1 MASHS
6 HTAAHTTA
14 ALHRTSEAAPHVR
27 PETTMPQADHDMTSD
42 SAART
47 SVLVVDDDSWTTRA
61 VAAALDDAGS
71 FRVLDPV
78 HSGEEAIA
86 AFDAERPDLVLMD
99 VNMPPGMSGVDATA
113 AIMDLDPEAR
123 VVLLTTVSPGPGI
136 ARGLEAGALAVINK
150 TAGERELVSIVRAAS
165 AGESPE
171 LLRGLAEDIVISGDP
186 LPDAPDAAP
195 QLTAREMEL
204 LTLLCQGHSYEEIAA
219 DQSVAMSTMKSHA
232 RNLRL
237 KLGARNLAQLVVR
250 ALQFKF
256 FSPE

>member
-1 MASHS
+1 MTSRPYTVSDATPA
-6 HTAAHTTA
+6 TAQSTSKVM
-14 ALHRTSEAAPHVR
+14 TSES
-27 PETTMPQADHDMTSD
+27 TD
-42 SAART
+42 RT

-61 VAAALDDAGS
+61 VGAALTDAGS

-86 AFDAERPDLVLMD
+86 AFAAQRPDLVLMD
-99 VNMPPGMSGVDATA
+99 VNMPPGLSGVDATA
-113 AIMDLDPEAR
+113 AIIDLDPDAR
-123 VVLLTTVSPGPGI
+123 IVLLTTVSPGPGI
-136 ARGLEAGALAVINK
+136 ARGLEAGAHAVLNK

-171 LLRGLAEDIVISGDP
+171 LLRGLAENIVISGDH
-186 LPDAPDAAP
+186 LPDAPEAAP

-204 LTLLCQGHSYEEIAA
+204 LTLLCQGHGYEEIAA
-219 DQSVAMSTMKSHA
+219 AQSVAMSTVKSHA
-232 RNLRL
+232 RNLRI

>member
-1 MASHS
+1 MTSRPYTVSDATPA
-6 HTAAHTTA
+6 TAQSTSKVM
-14 ALHRTSEAAPHVR
+14 TSES
-27 PETTMPQADHDMTSD
+27 TD
-42 SAART
+42 RT

-61 VAAALDDAGS
+61 VGAALTDAGS

-86 AFDAERPDLVLMD
+86 AFAAQRPDLVLMD
-99 VNMPPGMSGVDATA
+99 VNMPPGMNGVDATA
-113 AIMDLDPEAR
+113 AIMDLDPDAR
-123 VVLLTTVSPGPGI
+123 IVLLTTVSPGPGI
-136 ARGLEAGALAVINK
+136 ARGLEAGAHAVLNK

-165 AGESPE
+165 AGASPE
-171 LLRGLAEDIVISGDP
+171 LLRGLAENIVISGDH
-186 LPDAPDAAP
+186 LPDAPEAAP

-204 LTLLCQGHSYEEIAA
+204 LTLLCQGHGYEEIAA
-219 DQSVAMSTMKSHA
+219 AQSVAMSTVKSHA
-232 RNLRL
+232 RNLRI

>member
-1 MASHS
+1 MTSRPYTVSDATPA
-6 HTAAHTTA
+6 TAQSTSKVM
-14 ALHRTSEAAPHVR
+14 TSES
-27 PETTMPQADHDMTSD
+27 TD
-42 SAART
+42 RT

-61 VAAALDDAGS
+61 VGAALTDAGS

-86 AFDAERPDLVLMD
+86 AFAAQRPDLVLMD
-99 VNMPPGMSGVDATA
+99 VNMPPGLSGVDATA
-113 AIMDLDPEAR
+113 AIIDLDPDALI
-123 VVLLTTVSPGPGI
+123 VLLTTVSPGPGI
-136 ARGLEAGALAVINK
+136 ARGLEAGAHAVLNK

-171 LLRGLAEDIVISGDP
+171 LLRGLAENIVISGDN
-186 LPDAPDAAP
+186 LPDAPEAAP

-204 LTLLCQGHSYEEIAA
+204 LTLLCQGHGYEEIAA
-219 DQSVAMSTMKSHA
+219 AQSVAMSTVKSHA
-232 RNLRL
+232 RNLRI

>member
-1 MASHS
+1 MTSRPYTVSDA
-6 HTAAHTTA
+6 TPATTQSTSKVM
-14 ALHRTSEAAPHVR
+14 TSES
-27 PETTMPQADHDMTSD
+27 TD
-42 SAART
+42 RT

-61 VAAALDDAGS
+61 VGAALTDAGS

-86 AFDAERPDLVLMD
+86 AFAAQRPDLVIMD
-99 VNMPPGMSGVDATA
+99 VNMPPGMNGVDATA
-113 AIMDLDPEAR
+113 AIMDLDPDTR
-123 VVLLTTVSPGPGI
+123 IVLLTTVSPGPGI
-136 ARGLEAGALAVINK
+136 ARGLEAGAHAVLNK

-171 LLRGLAEDIVISGDP
+171 LLRGLAENIVISGDH
-186 LPDAPDAAP
+186 LPDAPEAAP

-204 LTLLCQGHSYEEIAA
+204 LTLLCQGHGYEEIAA
-219 DQSVAMSTMKSHA
+219 AQSVAMSTVKSHA

>member
-1 MASHS
+1 M
-6 HTAAHTTA
+6 TAHTYPA
-14 ALHRTSEAAPHVR
+14 PHRTSEATPHVR
-27 PETTMPQADHDMTSD
+27 PEATTPQADQDVSPE

-61 VAAALDDAGS
+61 VAAALEDAGS

-113 AIMDLDPEAR
+113 AIIDLDPDAR

-136 ARGLEAGALAVINK
+136 ARGLEAGALAVVNK

-165 AGESPE
+165 ADESPE
-171 LLRGLAEDIVISGDP
+171 LLKGLAEDIVISGDQ
-186 LPDAPDAAP
+186 LPDAPGAAP
-195 QLTAREMEL
+195 QLTAREMDL
-204 LTLLCQGHSYEEIAA
+204 LTLLCQGHGYEEIADA
-219 DQSVAMSTMKSHA
+219 QSVAMSTVKSHA

>member
-1 MASHS
+1 MTSRPYTVSDA
-6 HTAAHTTA
+6 TPATTQSTSKVM
-14 ALHRTSEAAPHVR
+14 TSESI
-27 PETTMPQADHDMTSD
+27 D
-42 SAART
+42 RT

-61 VAAALDDAGS
+61 VGAALTDAGS

-86 AFDAERPDLVLMD
+86 AFAAQRPDLVLMD
-99 VNMPPGMSGVDATA
+99 VNMPTGMNGVDATA
-113 AIMDLDPEAR
+113 AIMDLDPDAR
-123 VVLLTTVSPGPGI
+123 IVLLTTVSPGPGI
-136 ARGLEAGALAVINK
+136 ARGLEAGAHAVLNK

-171 LLRGLAEDIVISGDP
+171 LLRGLAENIVISGDH
-186 LPDAPDAAP
+186 LPDAPEAAP

-204 LTLLCQGHSYEEIAA
+204 LTLLCQGHGYEEIAA
-219 DQSVAMSTMKSHA
+219 AQSVAMSTVKSHA
-232 RNLRL
+232 RNLRI

>member
-1 MASHS
+1 MTSRPYTVSDATPA
-6 HTAAHTTA
+6 TAQSTTKVM
-14 ALHRTSEAAPHVR
+14 TSES
-27 PETTMPQADHDMTSD
+27 TD
-42 SAART
+42 RT

-61 VAAALDDAGS
+61 VGAALTDAGS

-86 AFDAERPDLVLMD
+86 AFAAQRPDLVLMD
-99 VNMPPGMSGVDATA
+99 VNMPPGMNGVDATA
-113 AIMDLDPEAR
+113 AIMDLDPDAR
-123 VVLLTTVSPGPGI
+123 IVLLTTVSPGPGI
-136 ARGLEAGALAVINK
+136 ARGLEAGAHAVLNK
-150 TAGERELVSIVRAAS
+150 TAGERELVSIVWAAS

-171 LLRGLAEDIVISGDP
+171 LLRGLAENIVISGDH
-186 LPDAPDAAP
+186 LPDAPEAAP

-204 LTLLCQGHSYEEIAA
+204 LTLLCQGHGYEEIAA
-219 DQSVAMSTMKSHA
+219 AQSVAMSTVKSHA
-232 RNLRL
+232 RNLRI

>member
-1 MASHS
+1 MTSHP
-6 HTAAHTTA
+6 HTASDATPHPDLEATQPTTKSA
-14 ALHRTSEAAPHVR
+14 GQGVTSES
-27 PETTMPQADHDMTSD
+27 TD
-42 SAART
+42 RT
-47 SVLVVDDDSWTTRA
+47 SVLVVDDDSWATRA
-61 VAAALDDAGS
+61 VAAALTDAGS

-123 VVLLTTVSPGPGI
+123 VVLLTTVSPGPGL
-136 ARGLEAGALAVINK
+136 ARGLEAGALAVLNK
-150 TAGERELVSIVRAAS
+150 AAGERELVSIVRAAS

-171 LLRGLAEDIVISGDP
+171 LLKGLAEDIAISGDH
-186 LPDAPDAAP
+186 LPDAPSAAP

-204 LTLLCQGHSYEEIAA
+204 LTLLCQGHGYEEIAA
-219 DQSVAMSTMKSHA
+219 AQSVALSTVKSHA
-232 RNLRL
+232 RNLRI

>member
-1 MASHS
+1 MTSRPYTVSDAIPA
-6 HTAAHTTA
+6 TAQSTSKVM
-14 ALHRTSEAAPHVR
+14 TSES
-27 PETTMPQADHDMTSD
+27 TDG
-42 SAART
+42 T

-61 VAAALDDAGS
+61 VGAALTDAGS

-78 HSGEEAIA
+78 HSGVEAIA
-86 AFDAERPDLVLMD
+86 AFAAQRPDLVLMD
-99 VNMPPGMSGVDATA
+99 VNMPPGMNGVDATA
-113 AIMDLDPEAR
+113 AIMDLDPDAR
-123 VVLLTTVSPGPGI
+123 IVLLTTVSPGPGI
-136 ARGLEAGALAVINK
+136 ARGLEAGAHAVLNK

-171 LLRGLAEDIVISGDP
+171 LLRGLAENIVISGDH
-186 LPDAPDAAP
+186 LPDAPEAAP

-204 LTLLCQGHSYEEIAA
+204 LTLLCQGHGYEEIAA
-219 DQSVAMSTMKSHA
+219 AQSVAMSTVKSHA
-232 RNLRL
+232 RNLRI

>member
-1 MASHS
+1 MTSRPYTVSDA
-6 HTAAHTTA
+6 TPATTQSTSKVM
-14 ALHRTSEAAPHVR
+14 TSES
-27 PETTMPQADHDMTSD
+27 TD
-42 SAART
+42 RT

-61 VAAALDDAGS
+61 VGAALTDAGS

-86 AFDAERPDLVLMD
+86 AFAAQRPDLVLMD
-99 VNMPPGMSGVDATA
+99 VNMPPGMNGVDATA
-113 AIMDLDPEAR
+113 AIMDLDPDAR
-123 VVLLTTVSPGPGI
+123 IVLLTTVSPGPGI
-136 ARGLEAGALAVINK
+136 ARGLEAGAHAVLNK

-171 LLRGLAEDIVISGDP
+171 LLRGLAENIVISGDH
-186 LPDAPDAAP
+186 LPDAPEAAP

-204 LTLLCQGHSYEEIAA
+204 LTLLCQGHGYEEIAA
-219 DQSVAMSTMKSHA
+219 AQSVALSTVKSHA
-232 RNLRL
+232 RNLRI

>member
-1 MASHS
+1 MTSRPYTVSDATPA
-6 HTAAHTTA
+6 TAQSTSKVT
-14 ALHRTSEAAPHVR
+14 TSES
-27 PETTMPQADHDMTSD
+27 TD
-42 SAART
+42 RT

-61 VAAALDDAGS
+61 VGAALTDAGS

-86 AFDAERPDLVLMD
+86 AFAAQRPDLVLMD
-99 VNMPPGMSGVDATA
+99 VNMPPGMNGVDATA
-113 AIMDLDPEAR
+113 AIMDLDPDAR
-123 VVLLTTVSPGPGI
+123 IVLLTTVSPGPGI
-136 ARGLEAGALAVINK
+136 ARGLEAGAHAVLNK

-171 LLRGLAEDIVISGDP
+171 LLRGLAENIVISGDH
-186 LPDAPDAAP
+186 LPDAPEAAP

-204 LTLLCQGHSYEEIAA
+204 LTLLCQGHGYEEIAA
-219 DQSVAMSTMKSHA
+219 AHSVAMSTVTSHA
-232 RNLRL
+232 RNLRIT
-237 KLGARNLAQLVVR
+237 LGARNLAQLVVR

>member
-1 MASHS
+1 MTSRPYTVSDATPA
-6 HTAAHTTA
+6 TAQSTSKVM
-14 ALHRTSEAAPHVR
+14 TSES
-27 PETTMPQADHDMTSD
+27 TD
-42 SAART
+42 RT

-61 VAAALDDAGS
+61 VGAALTDAGS

-86 AFDAERPDLVLMD
+86 AFAAQRPDLVLMD
-99 VNMPPGMSGVDATA
+99 VNMPPGMNGVDATA
-113 AIMDLDPEAR
+113 AIMDLDPDAR
-123 VVLLTTVSPGPGI
+123 IVLLTTVSPGPGI
-136 ARGLEAGALAVINK
+136 ARGLEAGAHAVLNK

-171 LLRGLAEDIVISGDP
+171 LLRGLAENIVISGDH
-186 LPDAPDAAP
+186 LPDAPEAAP

-204 LTLLCQGHSYEEIAA
+204 LSLLCQGHGYEEIAA
-219 DQSVAMSTMKSHA
+219 AQSVAMSTVKSHA
-232 RNLRL
+232 RNLRI

>member
-1 MASHS
+1 MTSRPYTVSDATPA
-6 HTAAHTTA
+6 TAQSTSKVT
-14 ALHRTSEAAPHVR
+14 TSES
-27 PETTMPQADHDMTSD
+27 TD
-42 SAART
+42 RT

-61 VAAALDDAGS
+61 VGAALTDAGS

-86 AFDAERPDLVLMD
+86 AFAAQRPDLVLMD
-99 VNMPPGMSGVDATA
+99 VNMPPGMNGVDATA
-113 AIMDLDPEAR
+113 AIMDLDPDAR
-123 VVLLTTVSPGPGI
+123 IVLLTTVSPGPGI
-136 ARGLEAGALAVINK
+136 ARGLEAGAHAVLNK
-150 TAGERELVSIVRAAS
+150 TAGERELVSIVWAAS

-171 LLRGLAEDIVISGDP
+171 LLRGLAENIVISGDH
-186 LPDAPDAAP
+186 LPDAPEAAP

-204 LTLLCQGHSYEEIAA
+204 LTLLCQGHGYEEIAA
-219 DQSVAMSTMKSHA
+219 AQSVAMSTVKSHA
-232 RNLRL
+232 RNLRI

>member
-1 MASHS
+1 MTSRPYTVSDATPA
-6 HTAAHTTA
+6 TAQSTSKVM
-14 ALHRTSEAAPHVR
+14 TSES
-27 PETTMPQADHDMTSD
+27 TD
-42 SAART
+42 RT

-61 VAAALDDAGS
+61 VGAALTDAGS

-86 AFDAERPDLVLMD
+86 AFAAQRPDLVLMD
-99 VNMPPGMSGVDATA
+99 VNMPPGMNGVDATA
-113 AIMDLDPEAR
+113 AIMDLDPDAR
-123 VVLLTTVSPGPGI
+123 IVLLTTVSPGPGI
-136 ARGLEAGALAVINK
+136 ARGLEAGAQAVLNK

-171 LLRGLAEDIVISGDP
+171 LLRGLVENIVISGDH
-186 LPDAPDAAP
+186 LPDAPEAAP

-204 LTLLCQGHSYEEIAA
+204 LTLLCQGHGYEEIAA
-219 DQSVAMSTMKSHA
+219 AQSVAMSTVKSHA
-232 RNLRL
+232 RNLRI

>member
-1 MASHS
+1 MTSRPYTVSDATPA
-6 HTAAHTTA
+6 TAQSTSKVM
-14 ALHRTSEAAPHVR
+14 TSES
-27 PETTMPQADHDMTSD
+27 TD
-42 SAART
+42 RT

-61 VAAALDDAGS
+61 VGAALTDAGS

-86 AFDAERPDLVLMD
+86 AFAAQRPDLVLMD
-99 VNMPPGMSGVDATA
+99 VNMPPGMNGVDATA
-113 AIMDLDPEAR
+113 AIMDLDPDAR
-123 VVLLTTVSPGPGI
+123 IVLLTTVSPGPGI
-136 ARGLEAGALAVINK
+136 ARGLEAGAHAVLNK

-171 LLRGLAEDIVISGDP
+171 LLRGLAENIVISGDH
-186 LPDAPDAAP
+186 LPNAPEAAP

-204 LTLLCQGHSYEEIAA
+204 LTLLCQGHGYEEIAA
-219 DQSVAMSTMKSHA
+219 AQSVAMSTVKSHA
-232 RNLRL
+232 RNLRI

>member
-1 MASHS
+1 MTSRPYTVSDATPA
-6 HTAAHTTA
+6 TAQSTSKVM
-14 ALHRTSEAAPHVR
+14 TSES
-27 PETTMPQADHDMTSD
+27 TD
-42 SAART
+42 RT

-61 VAAALDDAGS
+61 VGAALTDAGS

-86 AFDAERPDLVLMD
+86 AFAAQRPDLVLMD
-99 VNMPPGMSGVDATA
+99 VNMPPGMNGVDATA
-113 AIMDLDPEAR
+113 AIMDLDPDTR
-123 VVLLTTVSPGPGI
+123 IVLLTTVSPGPGI
-136 ARGLEAGALAVINK
+136 ARGLEAGAHAVLNK

-171 LLRGLAEDIVISGDP
+171 LLRGLAENIVISGDH
-186 LPDAPDAAP
+186 LPDAPEAAP

-204 LTLLCQGHSYEEIAA
+204 LTLLCQGHGYEEIAA
-219 DQSVAMSTMKSHA
+219 AQSVAMSTVKSHA
-232 RNLRL
+232 RNLRI

>member
-1 MASHS
+1 
-6 HTAAHTTA
+6 
-14 ALHRTSEAAPHVR
+14 
-27 PETTMPQADHDMTSD
+27 MTSRPYTVSD
-42 SAART
+42 ATPATAQSTSKVMISESTDRT

-61 VAAALDDAGS
+61 VGAALTDAGS

-86 AFDAERPDLVLMD
+86 AFAAQRPDLVLMD
-99 VNMPPGMSGVDATA
+99 VNMPPGMNGVDATA
-113 AIMDLDPEAR
+113 AIMDLDPDAR
-123 VVLLTTVSPGPGI
+123 IVLLTTVSPGPGI
-136 ARGLEAGALAVINK
+136 ARGLEAGAHAVLNK

-171 LLRGLAEDIVISGDP
+171 LLRGLAENIVISGDH
-186 LPDAPDAAP
+186 LPDAPEAAP

-204 LTLLCQGHSYEEIAA
+204 LTLLCQGHGYEEIAA
-219 DQSVAMSTMKSHA
+219 AQSVAMSTVKSHA
-232 RNLRL
+232 RNLRI

>member
-1 MASHS
+1 
-6 HTAAHTTA
+6 
-14 ALHRTSEAAPHVR
+14 
-27 PETTMPQADHDMTSD
+27 MPQADQDVSPEP
-42 SAART
+42 AART

-61 VAAALDDAGS
+61 VAATLEDAGS

-86 AFDAERPDLVLMD
+86 AFAAERPDLVLMD

-113 AIMDLDPEAR
+113 AIIDLDLDAR

-136 ARGLEAGALAVINK
+136 ARGLEAGALAVVNK
-150 TAGERELVSIVRAAS
+150 TAGERELVSIVGAAS

-171 LLRGLAEDIVISGDP
+171 LLKGLAENIVISGDH
-186 LPDAPDAAP
+186 LPDAPEAAP

-204 LTLLCQGHSYEEIAA
+204 LTLLCQGHGYEEIAA
-219 DQSVAMSTMKSHA
+219 AQSVAMSTVKSHA
-232 RNLRL
+232 RNLRI

>member
-1 MASHS
+1 MTSRPYTVSDATPA
-6 HTAAHTTA
+6 TAQSTSKVT
-14 ALHRTSEAAPHVR
+14 TSES
-27 PETTMPQADHDMTSD
+27 TD
-42 SAART
+42 RT

-61 VAAALDDAGS
+61 VGAALTDAGS

-86 AFDAERPDLVLMD
+86 AFAAQRPDLVLMD
-99 VNMPPGMSGVDATA
+99 VNMPPGMNGVDATA
-113 AIMDLDPEAR
+113 AIMDLDPDAR
-123 VVLLTTVSPGPGI
+123 IVLLTTVSPGPGI
-136 ARGLEAGALAVINK
+136 ARGLEAGAHAVLNK

-171 LLRGLAEDIVISGDP
+171 LLRGLAENIVISGDH
-186 LPDAPDAAP
+186 LPDAPEAAP

-204 LTLLCQGHSYEEIAA
+204 LTLLCQGHGYEEIAA
-219 DQSVAMSTMKSHA
+219 AQSVALSTVKSHA
-232 RNLRL
+232 RNLRI